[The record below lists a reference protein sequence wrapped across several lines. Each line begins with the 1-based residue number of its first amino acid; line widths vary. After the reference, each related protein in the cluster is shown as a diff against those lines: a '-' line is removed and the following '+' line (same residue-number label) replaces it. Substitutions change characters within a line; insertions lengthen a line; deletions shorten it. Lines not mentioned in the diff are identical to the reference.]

1 MARQQSVYRRF
12 YLHSKTKVIMMT
24 EEKYNLV
31 KMYERSFKENW
42 ELPAVTDYGTDVT
55 LTYGQLAI
63 NIEKLHILFKE
74 CGIKKNDKIAVMGRN
89 NSNWVAVFLATIT
102 YGAIIVPILQD
113 FRANDAIHIINHS
126 GSKLLF
132 ISDINWEG
140 IDLDQIPNVLAA
152 VSLND
157 WHPISLALDPKKI
170 NYDAIAALYKKKHPE
185 GYWADDV
192 HFDERGNDQIGS
204 INYTSGTTGFSKGVI
219 TPLNALAGNVRY
231 GMEKGLTFKGARHV
245 TFLPLAHAYGCAFD
259 FLCCLA
265 AGGHTYLVGRTPS
278 PKILLKAFSE
288 IKPTLILSVPLILE
302 KIYKKMIVPQIQKA
316 PVSWVLKVPFLDE
329 VVCSKIR
336 EQLVQAFGGEFK
348 QMIIGGAPLNPEVEA
363 FLRRIKFPMSV
374 GYGMTECAPLITFTP
389 FDEGAKL
396 YSCGKPLPGI
406 MEVRIDNPNE
416 EGIGEVVV
424 HGENTMLGYY
434 KNPQATKE
442 SFTKDGW
449 LRTGDLGQL
458 DEDGFLY
465 IKGRC
470 KTMLLGPSGQN
481 IYPEEIEAK
490 INNMPYVLE
499 SLVLQQ
505 EDNRLVALVCPDY
518 NEVDASGMTPEELN
532 EQMEEARKQVNSEL
546 AAYEQVAI
554 VKLYPHEFEKTP
566 KKSIKRFLYTN
577 MV

>member
-1 MARQQSVYRRF
+1 
-12 YLHSKTKVIMMT
+12 MMT
-24 EEKYNLV
+24 EEKYNFV
-31 KMYERSFKENW
+31 KYYERSFKDHW

-74 CGIKKNDKIAVMGRN
+74 CGIKKNDKIALMGKN
-89 NSNWVAVFLATIT
+89 NSNWVAVYLATVT

-126 GSKLLF
+126 ESKLLF

-140 IDLDQIPNVLAA
+140 IELEQIPKILAA

-170 NYDAIAALYKKKHPE
+170 NFEAIAAKYKAKHPD
-185 GYWADDV
+185 GYWAKDL
-192 HFDERGNDQIGS
+192 HFDERPNSEIAS
-204 INYTSGTTGFSKGVI
+204 INYTSGTTGFSKGVV

-231 GMEKGLTFKGARHV
+231 GLEHNIVYEGSRFV

-259 FLCCLA
+259 FLACLA
-265 AGGHTYLVGRTPS
+265 AGGHTWLVGRTPS
-278 PKILLKAFSE
+278 PKILLKAFAE
-288 IKPTLILSVPLILE
+288 VKPTLILSVPLILE
-302 KIYKKMIVPQIQKA
+302 KIYKKMIVPQIQKP

-336 EQLVQAFGGEFK
+336 EQLVEAFGGEFS
-348 QMIIGGAPLNPEVEA
+348 QIIIGGAPLNPEVEA
-363 FLRRIKFPMSV
+363 FLKRIKFPMTV
-374 GYGMTECAPLITFTP
+374 GYGMTECAPLISFTP
-389 FDEGAKL
+389 CKEGGKL
-396 YSCGKPLPGI
+396 YSCGKPLEGI
-406 MEVRIDNPNE
+406 MEVKILNPNG
-416 EGIGEVVV
+416 EGIGEIVTR
-424 HGENTMLGYY
+424 GENTMQGYF

-442 SFTKDGW
+442 AFTKDGW
-449 LRTGDLGQL
+449 LRTGDLGMI
-458 DEDGFLY
+458 DEDGYLF

-518 NEVDASGMTPEELN
+518 NEVDASGLTPEQLEA
-532 EQMEEARKQVNSEL
+532 QMEEARKQVNSEL
-546 AAYEQVAI
+546 AAYEQIAI

>member
-1 MARQQSVYRRF
+1 
-12 YLHSKTKVIMMT
+12 MT
-24 EEKYNLV
+24 EEKYNFV
-31 KMYERSFKENW
+31 KYFERSFKEHW
-42 ELPAVTDYGTDVT
+42 ELPAVTDYGTNVT

-74 CGIKKNDKIAVMGRN
+74 SGIKKNDKIAVMGKN
-89 NSNWVAVFLATIT
+89 NSNWVAVYLATIT

-126 GSKLLF
+126 GAKLLF

-140 IDLDQIPNVLAA
+140 IDLDQIPHVLMS

-157 WHPISLALDPKKI
+157 WHAISMALDPEKF
-170 NYDAIAALYKKKHPE
+170 NYEAIAQLFKQKHPE
-185 GYWADDV
+185 GYWAKDV
-192 HFDERGNDQIGS
+192 HFDERSNEEIGS
-204 INYTSGTTGFSKGVI
+204 INYTSGTTGFSKGVLM
-219 TPLNALAGNVRY
+219 PLNGLAGNIRY
-231 GMEKGLTFKGARHV
+231 AFEIGLVYPGCRHV

-259 FLCCLA
+259 FLACLA
-265 AGGHTYLVGRTPS
+265 AGGHTHLIGRTPS

-288 IKPTLILSVPLILE
+288 IKPTTILSVPLILE
-302 KIYKKMIVPQIQKA
+302 KIYKKMIVPQIQKP

-329 VVCSKIR
+329 VICTKIR
-336 EQLVQAFGGEFK
+336 EQLIQAFGGEFR

-363 FLRRIKFPMSV
+363 FLYRIKFPMSV
-374 GYGMTECAPLITFTP
+374 GYGMTECAPLICFTP
-389 FDEGAKL
+389 YDEGSKL
-396 YSCGKPLPGI
+396 YSCGKPLKGI
-406 MEVRIDNPNE
+406 MEVRIDDPNE

-424 HGENTMLGYY
+424 RGENTMSGYY
-434 KNPQATKE
+434 KKPDLTKE

-458 DEDGFLY
+458 DADGFLY

-490 INNMPYVLE
+490 INNMPFVLE
-499 SLVLQQ
+499 SLVLQH
-505 EDNRLVALVCPDY
+505 EDNRLVALICPDY
-518 NEVDASGMTPEELN
+518 NEVDASGLTR
-532 EQMEEARKQVNSEL
+532 EQLTEYMEEARKQVNSEL
-546 AAYEQVAI
+546 ASYEQIAV